1 MNIEQSVI
9 NKAARQMAKAID
21 DELLMTT
28 MGWHKL
34 ELSEGTVYGAKYLTV
49 HPNNGWHWNEMMEWM
64 IATFGPSGTPE
75 NPGCWTPDQ
84 RWYANN
90 AKFWFRNEKDRTMF
104 ILRWS

>member
-1 MNIEQSVI
+1 MNTIDKLVEQ
-9 NKAARQMAKAID
+9 AAKQMAKDID
-21 DELLMTT
+21 TEVLMSA
-28 MGWHKL
+28 MKWYKL
-34 ELSEGTVYGAKYLTV
+34 ELSEGTVYGARYLTV

-64 IATFGPSGTPE
+64 VATFGPTAHDGV
-75 NPGCWTPDQ
+75 WTPGM